1 MIIKVCD
8 VEKSKMILAVDDLVY
23 EVHMFHPSIKLKKN
37 QAYIIR
43 DWVYVYKGK
52 SKPDGMGIYK
62 NDSGQLVVIEGTN
75 KEKEK
80 FSVEN
85 VIDMDFESM
94 AETIKELAKKYTS
107 DEDLEVINNSSEVFT
122 PKIKDGDDFLKQI
135 VKQALDEKKINLKLY
150 KNKFSKPHTLN
161 NIKSALV
168 NKTKTSI
175 TNFEQ
180 WAELL
185 GFDYEITIK
194 DNGTDKLNPLK
205 CEITYKSDEG
215 LSVKDK

>member
-1 MIIKVCD
+1 
-8 VEKSKMILAVDDLVY
+8 
-23 EVHMFHPSIKLKKN
+23 
-37 QAYIIR
+37 
-43 DWVYVYKGK
+43 
-52 SKPDGMGIYK
+52 
-62 NDSGQLVVIEGTN
+62 
-75 KEKEK
+75 
-80 FSVEN
+80 
-85 VIDMDFESM
+85 MDFESM

-185 GFDYEITIK
+185 GFDYEITIR

-205 CEITYKSDEG
+205 YEITYKSDEG
-215 LSVKDK
+215 LSVKR